1 MVCGAVS
8 GVKALYDT
16 GKLFWKRIA
25 NLAACIAAAV
35 ILLTPAVYN
44 EFYWTCYHQAYRAV
58 KHTEVNLL
66 NFREYYSTDLMEEIK
81 ADINYDGEYA
91 AGYGLNTAVLE
102 YSGIST
108 LDGYLGFYP
117 QSYKEEF
124 TKLIWPAYERV
135 PQWQTYYGEWGARA
149 YLFAGSGESI
159 YNPYRNQVLSD
170 HHLYLDSEQFVKMGG
185 KYLFPVMSWIM
196 QKSWASHC
204 GGFIRTKA
212 RRIQFTCTKFD
223 KVFDT

>member
-1 MVCGAVS
+1 
-8 GVKALYDT
+8 
-16 GKLFWKRIA
+16 
-25 NLAACIAAAV
+25 
-35 ILLTPAVYN
+35 
-44 EFYWTCYHQAYRAV
+44 
-58 KHTEVNLL
+58 
-66 NFREYYSTDLMEEIK
+66 MEEIK

-170 HHLYLDSEQFVKMGG
+170 HHLYLDSEQFV
-185 KYLFPVMSWIM
+185 M
-196 QKSWASHC
+196 QKSWALHC